1 MNAELAVHTTPDTT
15 SLADKVKYAQA
26 LAPADLLP
34 PAFRGKPANVLLAM
48 EAGQS
53 LGKTAIEIMQNA
65 HVISGKLGFSAEFQ
79 RALVLGSGH
88 RFRVFMD
95 GNTAVAQGV
104 RSDDPDFTYE
114 SRWDLARAK
123 AAELTTGP
131 NKANWAKM
139 PHSMLKA
146 RATTEVCRDGFADV
160 IRGYRSV
167 DELREIAADAP
178 VVQIRPGDKL
188 RAAAGLP
195 VAEPEPEEIPDAEVI
210 DALADDDAP
219 EELRRITGPQSTKM
233 HAIFRER
240 GWDRDRGLK
249 FLTDQLGF
257 VVESSKELTVDE
269 ASQCIDALERGQDD

>member
-1 MNAELAVHTTPDTT
+1 MNAELAIHTSPDTA
-15 SLADKVKYAQA
+15 SLADKVEYAKA

-79 RALVLGSGH
+79 RALVLESGH

-95 GNTAVAQGV
+95 GETAVAQGV
-104 RSDDPDFTYE
+104 RSDDPNFTYE

-167 DELREIAADAP
+167 DELREIAPDAP
-178 VVQIRPGDKL
+178 VIQIRPGDKL

-195 VAEPEPEEIPDAEVI
+195 VEPVEEIHDTEVI
-210 DALADDDAP
+210 DADEP
-219 EELRRITGPQSTKM
+219 EELRPITPDQLKKM
-233 HAIFRER
+233 HTMFTR
-240 GWDRDRGLK
+240 LK
-249 FLTDQLGF
+249 FDREQGLNFISQTLGF
-257 VVESSKELTVDE
+257 AVESSKDVTLQE
-269 ASQCIDALERGQDD
+269 ASDVISALEALEASGGE